1 MAILSW
7 FTCGCLLSVPAFF
20 MARAE
25 LAMIDKGQ
33 IGANN
38 RGNAQAAY
46 WIAAINAGLS
56 LLVVAGYVIF
66 VLFAIGMSAGSR

>member
-7 FTCGCLLSVPAFF
+7 FTCGCLLSIPAFF

-25 LAMIDKGQ
+25 LAAIDRGE

-46 WIAAINAGLS
+46 WLAAINAGISVLIIGAYVFF
-56 LLVVAGYVIF
+56 VVLAVGVS
-66 VLFAIGMSAGSR
+66 GTR